1 MKKMRKFVY
10 QNEIG
15 EFGGDIYVHT
25 SLKKAL
31 LDYCNEDDGTIE
43 DGLFILGNGNKYP
56 LDYINSEIK
65 RMNYIR
71 LEDDN
76 GEPVLTVQRLELF

>member
-1 MKKMRKFVY
+1 MRKFVY

-15 EFGGDIYVHT
+15 EFGGDTYVHT

-43 DGLFILGNGNKYP
+43 DGILTLGNGDKHP
-56 LDYINSEIK
+56 MDMISTEVK
-65 RMNYIR
+65 RMNYITFR
-71 LEDDN
+71 DDN
-76 GEPVLTVQRLELF
+76 GEPVLTVQRLEVK